1 MTKPLPFI
9 TQEQRKGIKILLDW
23 CIKKYQKVQSP
34 VGKRLWHEKKEF
46 LAELQRKQSYDTTDR
61 DTYNIIRNQYFTEK
75 LLDKHADLSKGPL

>member
-46 LAELQRKQSYDTTDR
+46 LAELQKKQSYTEEDKVIF
-61 DTYNIIRNQYFTEK
+61 NGIRKQYFTEK
-75 LLDKHADLSKGPL
+75 FLDKHADLSKGTL